1 MRTEKTILLY
11 QVQVYAGR
19 LEDGLCI
26 FLDNKVEYDLDLF
39 DYTFTTSENVISI
52 FDEDVYKGRVF
63 YGSKD
68 WQNEVKTF
76 SF

>member
-1 MRTEKTILLY
+1 MRTEKTIVMYQIRQSNVYGLSIFQGNRIVFDLY
-11 QVQVYAGR
+11 KNGFQVM
-19 LEDGLCI
+19 
-26 FLDNKVEYDLDLF
+26 
-39 DYTFTTSENVISI
+39 ENVDSI
-52 FDEDVYKGRVF
+52 FDENLYKGRVF